1 MVHISRTVQLSP
13 KRREL
18 PWLWKPWSVKYRKA
32 GHSDHTSRE
41 WPGQYYTTSQYYSV
55 SAHENQISLN
65 KMHEFPLYSIVVPHP
80 QWNAEIWLKNQI
92 KDKCPQWTLMIIQCS
107 IWNDWLV
114 CIQFFTSVYGGQ
126 ITQIFSA
133 LETLVMG
140 QWSVG
145 RITYLHKLI
154 VRVVGRY
161 DACTTDNAQIKS
173 GVLYCLIS
181 DRSSHDPA
189 WTIWL

>member
-1 MVHISRTVQLSP
+1 
-13 KRREL
+13 
-18 PWLWKPWSVKYRKA
+18 
-32 GHSDHTSRE
+32 
-41 WPGQYYTTSQYYSV
+41 
-55 SAHENQISLN
+55 
-65 KMHEFPLYSIVVPHP
+65 
-80 QWNAEIWLKNQI
+80 
-92 KDKCPQWTLMIIQCS
+92 MIIQCS

-189 WTIWL
+189 WTI